1 MFDKG
6 KFRLIS
12 DGALSAGVRSGL
24 HVRAE
29 MDARTDSRGVEVAFV
44 NRTNPL
50 PIKESVRTAGS
61 ASPLGGT
68 LSSVSV
74 FRCRRTGSPARSDV
88 SIVSPLRPGS
98 TEFRRDNRTGVQG
111 IVESARQGAFE
122 VEIGE
127 S

>member
-1 MFDKG
+1 MLDNG
-6 KFRLIS
+6 NFRPLS
-12 DGALSAGVRSGL
+12 DGALNANVRFGS
-24 HVRAE
+24 HACAQIN
-29 MDARTDSRGVEVAFV
+29 ARVNGRGVDVAFV
-44 NRTNPL
+44 HRTNPL
-50 PIKESVRTAGS
+50 PIKESVRS
-61 ASPLGGT
+61 ASGASRLGGT
-68 LSSVSV
+68 LLSVSV

>member
-44 NRTNPL
+44 NRTKPL

-74 FRCRRTGSPARSDV
+74 FRCRRTATLARSNAT
-88 SIVSPLRPGS
+88 IVSPLRPGS
-98 TEFRRDNRTGVQG
+98 TEFRRETSVGVQARL
-111 IVESARQGAFE
+111 EPARQGAFE